1 VGHKGQFLATKHTA
15 RRYRREDYM
24 PSEVI
29 DRDYRKVWFDKGA
42 LDVNARA
49 HRRVEQLIGSYEPL
63 DLPDDVVREL
73 QAIATRHAKAAG
85 LDQLPGLSGR

>member
-1 VGHKGQFLATKHTA
+1 
-15 RRYRREDYM
+15 M

-29 DRDYRKVWFDKGA
+29 DRDYRKAWFDKGA

-49 HRRVEQLIGSYEPL
+49 HRRVDELIAAYQPL
-63 DLPDDVVREL
+63 DLPGDVVREL
-73 QAIATRHAKAAG
+73 QGVATSHARAAG